1 MRVRG
6 PSDGAYLPRADPPHD
21 RECRHRQP
29 CVPVGEEHHKEL
41 RQSQI
46 LPSWENVHWQG
57 LWGQS

>member
-6 PSDGAYLPRADPPHD
+6 PSDGEYLPRADPPHD
-21 RECRHRQP
+21 GECRHRQP

-46 LPSWENVHWQG
+46 LPSWENVH
-57 LWGQS
+57 